1 MDRLEELKRKVLP
14 VLLPYGV
21 RRIALFGSVARGEDT
36 SASDIDILVTLRPR
50 DERPPLGLFQWIALE
65 EELSRRLGRKVE
77 LVTEDGVSP
86 YIRPYIERDKVV
98 LYEG

>member
-1 MDRLEELKRKVLP
+1 MDRLEELKRQILP

-21 RRIALFGSVARGEDT
+21 RRIALFGSMARGEDT
-36 SASDIDILVTLRPR
+36 SASDIDILVMLRPC